1 MTVAM
6 MRPRSWPGPRPIS
19 ARRSEHSIS
28 WPSISHPTLAPLG
41 NLGRGKESTTVCVS
55 PRSPVHTAGE
65 DMRWQLGGSASL
77 EGIVWRPRGRDLP
90 LAPAF
95 GP

>member
-1 MTVAM
+1 
-6 MRPRSWPGPRPIS
+6 
-19 ARRSEHSIS
+19 
-28 WPSISHPTLAPLG
+28 
-41 NLGRGKESTTVCVS
+41 
-55 PRSPVHTAGE
+55 VHTAGE